1 MTTALTNCRLVD
13 GTGAGPQEGAA
24 LVIEDGRIA
33 AIGARSDLTLSDDCR
48 IIDLDG
54 RTVLPGFIDGH
65 MHVTSM
71 PGLLDHLGH
80 VQQNL
85 QAVGKLQQC
94 LEWGTTTVA
103 NVGGCPETVLLRE
116 AIDAGQIRGCASVL
130 VGAMVNATG
139 GHVRGR
145 SADGPWEV
153 RKAVREMAVSGCDF
167 IKTAASGGFM
177 WEHEDISW
185 EDYTIEELRALVEE
199 SHGRGKRVHVH
210 AHAQPGL
217 AHSIE
222 VGCDVILHGALID
235 EPALEGIAARDLWY
249 MPTLHITSEEI
260 WSHPSRPPHMK
271 ERMQKADPIH
281 RQGVTR
287 AREMGIRVSGGT
299 DGGPG
304 DICKEMVELV
314 GCGYT
319 PLEAIGVVTRNSAD
333 ALGLLDTAG
342 TLEAGKSADLLVVAG
357 DPLTDITALT
367 RQDNILAVMKS
378 GITAVVRDDALLT
391 QFGCY

>member
-1 MTTALTNCRLVD
+1 
-13 GTGAGPQEGAA
+13 
-24 LVIEDGRIA
+24 
-33 AIGARSDLTLSDDCR
+33 
-48 IIDLDG
+48 
-54 RTVLPGFIDGH
+54 

-80 VQQNL
+80 VGQNL

-103 NVGGCPETVLLRE
+103 NVGGCAETVLLRE
-116 AIDAGQIRGCASVL
+116 VIDTGQIRGCASVL

-153 RKAVREMAVSGCDF
+153 RKAVREMAMAGCDF
-167 IKTAASGGFM
+167 IKTAASGGFQ
-177 WEHEDISW
+177 WETEDISW
-185 EDYTIEELRALVEE
+185 EDYSVEELRAMVEE
-199 SHGRGKRVHVH
+199 AHGRGKRVHVH

-235 EPALEGIAARDLWY
+235 EPALEGIATGDLWY
-249 MPTLHITSEEI
+249 MPTLYITSEEV

-271 ERMQKADPIH
+271 ERMQRADPIH
-281 RQGVTR
+281 RAGVAR
-287 AREMGIRVSGGT
+287 AREMGIRVCGGT

-304 DICKEMVELV
+304 SICKEMAELV
-314 GCGYT
+314 SCGYT
-319 PLEAIGVVTRNSAD
+319 ELEAIGIVTRNSAD
-333 ALGLLDTAG
+333 ALGLLDAVG
-342 TLEAGKSADLLVVAG
+342 TLETGKSADLVVVAG

-367 RQDNILAVMKS
+367 QQDNIQAVMKA
-378 GITAVVRDDALLT
+378 GVTAVVRDESLLAR
-391 QFGCY
+391 FGCQ